1 MFLFGETREGWL
13 HGEDRA
19 PGARKSRE
27 RSRSGD
33 RRRARFQFEPLEG
46 RQLLSWGSVPPP

>member
-1 MFLFGETREGWL
+1 MFLSGKTREGWL

-33 RRRARFQFEPLEG
+33 RRRARFPA
-46 RQLLSWGSVPPP
+46 